1 MRNSL
6 RCAAAS
12 LAAASLV
19 GAAAGASADPGAA
32 ASVTPVAE
40 AGTGSSMLD
49 AGSSA
54 ARSAGVLAQQGDIIG
69 IIVLLGITP
78 FQMLTS
84 GICDLA
90 TGSGLGNPCSPSRY

>member
-19 GAAAGASADPGAA
+19 GAAAGASADPAA
-32 ASVTPVAE
+32 AVTPVAE

-49 AGSSA
+49 AESSA
-54 ARSAGVLAQQGDIIG
+54 ARSAGVLVQQGDIIG
-69 IIVLLGITP
+69 MIVLLGITP

>member
-1 MRNSL
+1 MRNTL

-12 LAAASLV
+12 VAAASLV
-19 GAAAGASADPGAA
+19 AAAAGANAESP
-32 ASVTPVAE
+32 ASVAPVAE

-54 ARSAGVLAQQGDIIG
+54 AQSAGYLAQRGDIIG
-69 IIVLLGITP
+69 VLVLLGITP